1 MPQLLTNAAAT
12 GNGTTWGGGRGVFT
26 LAGTVGGATITLQYL
41 GPDGST
47 WLAAGAATTLTA
59 VGLGVFELPPGQIRA
74 AVSGGAPAG
83 LYANADQ
90 SKGGG

>member
-1 MPQLLTNAAAT
+1 MPVLLSNASAT
-12 GNGTTWGGGRGVFT
+12 GTGTTWGGGRGVFS

-41 GPDGST
+41 GPDGTT
-47 WLAAGAATTLTA
+47 WLTGATALTA
-59 VGLGVFELPPGQIRA
+59 IGLIAFELPPGQIRA

-90 SKGGG
+90 SKG